1 MSGKL
6 KVYDISEIRKWWL
19 SCSRGSTNENCG
31 KMEIAACGLGGKC
44 QSEKPFSIRN
54 KNTGVLISP

>member
-1 MSGKL
+1 MPGKL

-19 SCSRGSTNENCG
+19 NCSRGSMNGHCG

-44 QSEKPFSIRN
+44 KSEKIFSIRK